1 MKKGRISK
9 VTPENLCKAFNTL
22 RQQYVG
28 QKLIS
33 EQIVDMFQKENIS
46 KWIIYKMLQNSTLF
60 TKIQKDSDK
69 RCRGYIMPSNPVN
82 IHWFENWLKD
92 QHSTT
97 SKKEEKKTLT
107 LEEECIAYLKQ
118 QGFQMKKPKGFNV
131 ERFSK
136 DYPQLYEKY
145 LEFEIV

>member
-1 MKKGRISK
+1 MKKGRTSK
-9 VTPENLCKAFNTL
+9 VTPENLCKAFNAL
-22 RQQYVG
+22 RQQHVG

-46 KWIIYKMLQNSTLF
+46 KWVIYKMLQTPTLF

-69 RCRGYIMPSNPVN
+69 RCKGYMMPSNPVN

-97 SKKEEKKTLT
+97 PKKEEEKKLT
-107 LEEECIAYLKQ
+107 LEEECVAYLKS
-118 QGFQMKKPKGFNV
+118 QGFKMQKPRGFNL
-131 ERFSK
+131 EKFSK

-145 LEFEIV
+145 LEFETV